1 MLTWHV
7 MSTIR
12 ARMCTD
18 FRKHFSSLFVSLLVT
33 RPEFV
38 FFVDVD
44 DFVSFIIEPIIKKH
58 KNKIE
63 HLSKEKKSAQLSILK
78 YLFEKIA

>member
-18 FRKHFSSLFVSLLVT
+18 VRKHFSSLFVSLVVT

-38 FFVDVD
+38 FFVF
-44 DFVSFIIEPIIKKH
+44 FVSFIIEPIIKNIYM
-58 KNKIE
+58 NKIE
-63 HLSKEKKSAQLSILK
+63 HLSKEKKSAQLSIL
-78 YLFEKIA
+78 